1 MGFNPFEQIGSAA
14 ADAGKF
20 LQDRGND
27 IAKAASEGANAVAKG
42 AAEGAGAV
50 AKTVDEGT
58 GQVAKIAGEIA
69 EGAASIGKG
78 TLQLGGSAVDAGA
91 KAVGAG
97 VSAVRTGLEKT
108 HQTFGGE
115 CGGEFESALCDEN
128 GNLIVPEQI
137 IDEHESGKAPIW
149 HQSNH
154 AITEDADNLVAVFVD
169 ASFDELKDKSEEQ
182 QAEAQQFLID
192 FMKKIIRLKGVKIDR
207 AHFLRSELRKK
218 GVSSFD
224 ADLAVSATPVTA
236 GICESI
242 IENVAKEVVDFET
255 KKSTAL
261 SFAAGLPG
269 GAAMAG
275 TIPAD
280 ITQYYVHA
288 FRVMQKLAYL
298 YGWQSFLDECDD
310 VDDETLYEMGVLLG
324 VMMGVAGA
332 NSLLTVVAK
341 NAQKAVAARVARQA
355 LTKTAW
361 YPALKKFLGFIGI
374 KVTKQ
379 TVGNAAG
386 KVVIGLG
393 GVISGTVTF
402 VGLSSGSARLQKQLK
417 KLPQATEPLS
427 VDVAFGSVVDSAFE
441 DTTEPSADE

>member
-42 AAEGAGAV
+42 AAEGADAV
-50 AKTVDEGT
+50 AKAASEGAEAVVKAAGEGAEAAAKAVT
-58 GQVAKIAGEIA
+58 SGANQVAEA
-69 EGAASIGKG
+69 AASI
-78 TLQLGGSAVDAGA
+78 
-91 KAVGAG
+91 
-97 VSAVRTGLEKT
+97 
-108 HQTFGGE
+108 
-115 CGGEFESALCDEN
+115 
-128 GNLIVPEQI
+128 
-137 IDEHESGKAPIW
+137 GKAPIW
-149 HQSNH
+149 HQANQ
-154 AITEDADNLVAVFVD
+154 AITEDDDDLAAVFVD
-169 ASFDELKDKSEEQ
+169 SSFDELKDKSEEQ
-182 QAEAQQFLID
+182 QAEAQKFLID
-192 FMKKIIRLKGVKIDR
+192 FMKKIIRLKGVRIDR
-207 AHFLRSELRKK
+207 AHFLRSELKKK
-218 GVSSFD
+218 GVSNFD
-224 ADLAVSATPVTA
+224 VDFAVSTTPVTA

-242 IENVAKEVVDFET
+242 IENVAKEVIDFET

-341 NAQKAVAARVARQA
+341 NAQKAVAKQVACQT

-402 VGLSSGSARLQKQLK
+402 VGLSGGSARLQKQLK
-417 KLPQATEPLS
+417 KLPQATEPLPA
-427 VDVAFGSVVDSAFE
+427 DVASEFAVDFALE
-441 DTTEPSADE
+441 DAAETSADE

>member
-1 MGFNPFEQIGSAA
+1 MGFNPFEEIGSAA

-42 AAEGAGAV
+42 AAEGADAV
-50 AKTVDEGT
+50 AKAASEGAEAAAKAVT
-58 GQVAKIAGEIA
+58 SGANQVAEA
-69 EGAASIGKG
+69 AASI
-78 TLQLGGSAVDAGA
+78 
-91 KAVGAG
+91 
-97 VSAVRTGLEKT
+97 
-108 HQTFGGE
+108 
-115 CGGEFESALCDEN
+115 
-128 GNLIVPEQI
+128 
-137 IDEHESGKAPIW
+137 GKAPIW
-149 HQSNH
+149 HQANH
-154 AITEDADNLVAVFVD
+154 AITEDDDDFAAVFVD
-169 ASFDELKDKSEEQ
+169 SSFDELKDKSEEQ
-182 QAEAQQFLID
+182 QAEAQKFLID

-207 AHFLRSELRKK
+207 VHFLRSELRKK

-224 ADLAVSATPVTA
+224 ADLAVGTTPVTA
-236 GICESI
+236 GISESI
-242 IENVAKEVVDFET
+242 IENVAKEVIDFET

-341 NAQKAVAARVARQA
+341 NAQKAVAMRVARQT

-361 YPALKKFLGFIGI
+361 YPALKKFPGFIGI

-379 TVGNAAG
+379 AVGNAAG

-402 VGLSSGSARLQKQLK
+402 VGLSGGSARLQKQLK
-417 KLPQATEPLS
+417 KLPQATEPLPA
-427 VDVAFGSVVDSAFE
+427 DVASGFAVDSALE
-441 DTTEPSADE
+441 DVAEPSADE

>member
-42 AAEGAGAV
+42 AAEGADAVVKAAGDGA
-50 AKTVDEGT
+50 D
-58 GQVAKIAGEIA
+58 QVAKITGEIA
-69 EGAASIGKG
+69 EAAASI
-78 TLQLGGSAVDAGA
+78 
-91 KAVGAG
+91 
-97 VSAVRTGLEKT
+97 
-108 HQTFGGE
+108 
-115 CGGEFESALCDEN
+115 
-128 GNLIVPEQI
+128 
-137 IDEHESGKAPIW
+137 GKAPIW
-149 HQSNH
+149 HQTNH
-154 AITEDADNLVAVFVD
+154 AITEDDDDLAAVFVD
-169 ASFDELKDKSEEQ
+169 SSFDELKDKSEEQ
-182 QAEAQQFLID
+182 QAEAQKFLID
-192 FMKKIIRLKGVKIDR
+192 FMKKIIRLKGVRIDR
-207 AHFLRSELRKK
+207 AHFLRSELKKK
-218 GVSSFD
+218 GVSNFD
-224 ADLAVSATPVTA
+224 VDFAVSTTPVTA
-236 GICESI
+236 DICESI
-242 IENVAKEVVDFET
+242 IENVAKEVIDFET

-341 NAQKAVAARVARQA
+341 NAQKAVAKQVACQT

-402 VGLSSGSARLQKQLK
+402 VGLSGGSARLQKQLK
-417 KLPQATEPLS
+417 KLPQATEPLPA
-427 VDVAFGSVVDSAFE
+427 DVASEFAVDFALE
-441 DTTEPSADE
+441 DAAEPSADE

>member
-50 AKTVDEGT
+50 VKAASEGADAVAKAASEGAEAAAKAVT
-58 GQVAKIAGEIA
+58 SGANQVAEA
-69 EGAASIGKG
+69 AASI
-78 TLQLGGSAVDAGA
+78 
-91 KAVGAG
+91 
-97 VSAVRTGLEKT
+97 
-108 HQTFGGE
+108 
-115 CGGEFESALCDEN
+115 
-128 GNLIVPEQI
+128 
-137 IDEHESGKAPIW
+137 GKAPIW
-149 HQSNH
+149 HQANH
-154 AITEDADNLVAVFVD
+154 AITEDDDDLAAVFVD
-169 ASFDELKDKSEEQ
+169 SSFDELKDKSEEQ
-182 QAEAQQFLID
+182 KAEAQKFLID
-192 FMKKIIRLKGVKIDR
+192 FMKKIIRLKGVRIDR
-207 AHFLRSELRKK
+207 AHFLRSELKKK
-218 GVSSFD
+218 GVSNFD
-224 ADLAVSATPVTA
+224 VDFAVSTTPVTA

-242 IENVAKEVVDFET
+242 IENVAKEVIDFET

-341 NAQKAVAARVARQA
+341 NAQKAVAKQVACQT

-402 VGLSSGSARLQKQLK
+402 VGLSGGSARLQKQLK
-417 KLPQATEPLS
+417 KLPQATEPLPA
-427 VDVAFGSVVDSAFE
+427 DVASDFAVDFALE
-441 DTTEPSADE
+441 DAAEPSADE

>member
-42 AAEGAGAV
+42 AAEGADAV
-50 AKTVDEGT
+50 AKAASEGAEAVVKAAGEGAEAAAKAVT
-58 GQVAKIAGEIA
+58 SGANQVAEA
-69 EGAASIGKG
+69 AASI
-78 TLQLGGSAVDAGA
+78 
-91 KAVGAG
+91 
-97 VSAVRTGLEKT
+97 
-108 HQTFGGE
+108 
-115 CGGEFESALCDEN
+115 
-128 GNLIVPEQI
+128 
-137 IDEHESGKAPIW
+137 GKAPIW
-149 HQSNH
+149 HQANH
-154 AITEDADNLVAVFVD
+154 AITEDDDDLAAVFVD
-169 ASFDELKDKSEEQ
+169 SSFDELKDKSEEQ
-182 QAEAQQFLID
+182 QAEAQKFLID
-192 FMKKIIRLKGVKIDR
+192 FMKKIIRLKGVRIDR
-207 AHFLRSELRKK
+207 AHFLRSELKKK
-218 GVSSFD
+218 GVSNFD
-224 ADLAVSATPVTA
+224 VDFAVSTTPVTA

-242 IENVAKEVVDFET
+242 IENVAKEVIDFET

-341 NAQKAVAARVARQA
+341 NAQKAVAKQVACQTF
-355 LTKTAW
+355 TKTAW

-402 VGLSSGSARLQKQLK
+402 VGLSGGSARLQKQLK
-417 KLPQATEPLS
+417 KLPQATEPLPA
-427 VDVAFGSVVDSAFE
+427 DVASEFAVDFALE
-441 DTTEPSADE
+441 DAAETSADE

>member
-50 AKTVDEGT
+50 VKAAGEGAEAVAKAASEGAEAAAKAVT
-58 GQVAKIAGEIA
+58 SGANQVAEA
-69 EGAASIGKG
+69 AASI
-78 TLQLGGSAVDAGA
+78 
-91 KAVGAG
+91 
-97 VSAVRTGLEKT
+97 
-108 HQTFGGE
+108 
-115 CGGEFESALCDEN
+115 
-128 GNLIVPEQI
+128 
-137 IDEHESGKAPIW
+137 GKAPIW
-149 HQSNH
+149 HQANH
-154 AITEDADNLVAVFVD
+154 AITEDDDDLAAVFVD
-169 ASFDELKDKSEEQ
+169 SSFDELKDKSEEQ
-182 QAEAQQFLID
+182 QAEAQKFLID
-192 FMKKIIRLKGVKIDR
+192 FMKKIIRLKGVRIDR
-207 AHFLRSELRKK
+207 AHFLCSELKKK
-218 GVSSFD
+218 GVSNFD
-224 ADLAVSATPVTA
+224 VDFAVSTTPVTA

-242 IENVAKEVVDFET
+242 IENVAKEVIDFET

-341 NAQKAVAARVARQA
+341 NAQKAVAKQVACQT

-402 VGLSSGSARLQKQLK
+402 VGLSGGSARLQKQLK
-417 KLPQATEPLS
+417 KLPQATEPLPA
-427 VDVAFGSVVDSAFE
+427 DVASEFAVDFALE
-441 DTTEPSADE
+441 DAAETSADE

>member
-50 AKTVDEGT
+50 VKAASEGADAVAKAASEGAEAAAKAVT
-58 GQVAKIAGEIA
+58 SGANQVAEA
-69 EGAASIGKG
+69 AASI
-78 TLQLGGSAVDAGA
+78 
-91 KAVGAG
+91 
-97 VSAVRTGLEKT
+97 
-108 HQTFGGE
+108 
-115 CGGEFESALCDEN
+115 
-128 GNLIVPEQI
+128 
-137 IDEHESGKAPIW
+137 GKAPIW
-149 HQSNH
+149 HQANH
-154 AITEDADNLVAVFVD
+154 AITEDDDDLAAVFVD
-169 ASFDELKDKSEEQ
+169 SSFDELKDKSEEQ
-182 QAEAQQFLID
+182 KAEAQKFLID
-192 FMKKIIRLKGVKIDR
+192 FMKKIIRLKGVRIDR
-207 AHFLRSELRKK
+207 AHFLRSELKKK
-218 GVSSFD
+218 GVSNFD
-224 ADLAVSATPVTA
+224 VDFAVSTTPVTA

-242 IENVAKEVVDFET
+242 IENVAKEVIDFET

-341 NAQKAVAARVARQA
+341 NAQKAVAKRVACQT

-402 VGLSSGSARLQKQLK
+402 VGLSGGSARLQKQLK
-417 KLPQATEPLS
+417 KLPQATEPLPA
-427 VDVAFGSVVDSAFE
+427 DVASEFAVDSALE
-441 DTTEPSADE
+441 DAAEPSADE

>member
-50 AKTVDEGT
+50 VKAASEGADAVAKAASEGAEAAAKAVT
-58 GQVAKIAGEIA
+58 SGANQVAEA
-69 EGAASIGKG
+69 AASI
-78 TLQLGGSAVDAGA
+78 
-91 KAVGAG
+91 
-97 VSAVRTGLEKT
+97 
-108 HQTFGGE
+108 
-115 CGGEFESALCDEN
+115 
-128 GNLIVPEQI
+128 
-137 IDEHESGKAPIW
+137 GKAPIW
-149 HQSNH
+149 HQANH
-154 AITEDADNLVAVFVD
+154 AITEDDDDLAAVFVD
-169 ASFDELKDKSEEQ
+169 SSFDELKDKSEEQ
-182 QAEAQQFLID
+182 KAEAQKFLID
-192 FMKKIIRLKGVKIDR
+192 FMKKIIRLKGVRIDR
-207 AHFLRSELRKK
+207 AHFLRSELKKK
-218 GVSSFD
+218 GVSNFD
-224 ADLAVSATPVTA
+224 VDFAVSTTPVTA

-242 IENVAKEVVDFET
+242 IENVAKEVIDFET

-324 VMMGVAGA
+324 VMMGGSGREFLADRGCEKCSESRRKASRLSNTYEDGLVSSFEKVSGLYWNQSDQANRWQCCRQGRYWPGRRDFRHCNLRRTLRRFGA
-332 NSLLTVVAK
+332 SA
-341 NAQKAVAARVARQA
+341 
-355 LTKTAW
+355 KTA
-361 YPALKKFLGFIGI
+361 
-374 KVTKQ
+374 
-379 TVGNAAG
+379 
-386 KVVIGLG
+386 
-393 GVISGTVTF
+393 
-402 VGLSSGSARLQKQLK
+402 
-417 KLPQATEPLS
+417 
-427 VDVAFGSVVDSAFE
+427 
-441 DTTEPSADE
+441 

>member
-50 AKTVDEGT
+50 AKAAGEGAD
-58 GQVAKIAGEIA
+58 QVAKITGEVA
-69 EGAASIGKG
+69 EAAASI
-78 TLQLGGSAVDAGA
+78 
-91 KAVGAG
+91 
-97 VSAVRTGLEKT
+97 
-108 HQTFGGE
+108 
-115 CGGEFESALCDEN
+115 
-128 GNLIVPEQI
+128 
-137 IDEHESGKAPIW
+137 GKAPIW
-149 HQSNH
+149 HQANH
-154 AITEDADNLVAVFVD
+154 ATTEDDDNLAAVFVD
-169 ASFDELKDKSEEQ
+169 SSFDELKDKSEEQ
-182 QAEAQQFLID
+182 QAEAQKFLID
-192 FMKKIIRLKGVKIDR
+192 FMKKIIRLKGVRIDR
-207 AHFLRSELRKK
+207 AHFLRSELKKK
-218 GVSSFD
+218 GVSNFD
-224 ADLAVSATPVTA
+224 VDFAVSTTPVTA

-242 IENVAKEVVDFET
+242 IENVAKEVIDFET

-341 NAQKAVAARVARQA
+341 NAQKAVAKRVACQT

-402 VGLSSGSARLQKQLK
+402 VGLSGGSARLQKQLK
-417 KLPQATEPLS
+417 KLPQATEPLPA
-427 VDVAFGSVVDSAFE
+427 DVASEFAVDSALE
-441 DTTEPSADE
+441 DAAEPSADE

>member
-1 MGFNPFEQIGSAA
+1 MGFNPFEQIGFAA

-42 AAEGAGAV
+42 AAEGADAVVKAASEGADAV
-50 AKTVDEGT
+50 AKAASEGAEAAAKAVT
-58 GQVAKIAGEIA
+58 SGANQVAEA
-69 EGAASIGKG
+69 AASI
-78 TLQLGGSAVDAGA
+78 
-91 KAVGAG
+91 
-97 VSAVRTGLEKT
+97 
-108 HQTFGGE
+108 
-115 CGGEFESALCDEN
+115 
-128 GNLIVPEQI
+128 
-137 IDEHESGKAPIW
+137 GKAPIW
-149 HQSNH
+149 HQANH
-154 AITEDADNLVAVFVD
+154 AITEDDDDLAAVFVD
-169 ASFDELKDKSEEQ
+169 SSFDELKDKSEEQ
-182 QAEAQQFLID
+182 QAEAQKFLID

-224 ADLAVSATPVTA
+224 ADLAVGTTPVTA
-236 GICESI
+236 GISESI
-242 IENVAKEVVDFET
+242 IENVAKEVIDFET

-341 NAQKAVAARVARQA
+341 NAQKAVAMRVARQT

-386 KVVIGLG
+386 RVVIGLG
-393 GVISGTVTF
+393 GVISGAVTF
-402 VGLSSGSARLQKQLK
+402 VGLSGGSARLQKQLK
-417 KLPQATEPLS
+417 KLPQATEPLPA
-427 VDVAFGSVVDSAFE
+427 DVASEFAVDSALE
-441 DTTEPSADE
+441 DAAEPSADE

>member
-1 MGFNPFEQIGSAA
+1 MGFNPFEQIGFAA

-42 AAEGAGAV
+42 AAEGADAV
-50 AKTVDEGT
+50 AKAASEGAEAAAKAVT
-58 GQVAKIAGEIA
+58 SGANQVAEA
-69 EGAASIGKG
+69 AASI
-78 TLQLGGSAVDAGA
+78 
-91 KAVGAG
+91 
-97 VSAVRTGLEKT
+97 
-108 HQTFGGE
+108 
-115 CGGEFESALCDEN
+115 
-128 GNLIVPEQI
+128 
-137 IDEHESGKAPIW
+137 GKAPIW
-149 HQSNH
+149 HQANH
-154 AITEDADNLVAVFVD
+154 AITEDDDDLAAVFVD
-169 ASFDELKDKSEEQ
+169 SSFDELKDKSEEQ
-182 QAEAQQFLID
+182 QAEAQKFLID

-224 ADLAVSATPVTA
+224 ADLAVGTTPVTA
-236 GICESI
+236 GISESI
-242 IENVAKEVVDFET
+242 IENVAKEVIDFET

-341 NAQKAVAARVARQA
+341 NAQKAVAMRVARQT

-386 KVVIGLG
+386 RVVIGLG
-393 GVISGTVTF
+393 GVISGAVTF
-402 VGLSSGSARLQKQLK
+402 VGLSGGSARLQKQLK
-417 KLPQATEPLS
+417 KLPQATEPLPA
-427 VDVAFGSVVDSAFE
+427 DVASEFAVDSALE
-441 DTTEPSADE
+441 DAAEPSADE

>member
-50 AKTVDEGT
+50 AKAAGEGADAVAKAASEGAEAAAKAVT
-58 GQVAKIAGEIA
+58 SGANQVAEA
-69 EGAASIGKG
+69 AASI
-78 TLQLGGSAVDAGA
+78 
-91 KAVGAG
+91 
-97 VSAVRTGLEKT
+97 
-108 HQTFGGE
+108 
-115 CGGEFESALCDEN
+115 
-128 GNLIVPEQI
+128 
-137 IDEHESGKAPIW
+137 GKAPIW
-149 HQSNH
+149 HQANH
-154 AITEDADNLVAVFVD
+154 AITEDDDDLAAVFVD
-169 ASFDELKDKSEEQ
+169 SSLDELKDKSEEQ
-182 QAEAQQFLID
+182 QAEAQKFLID
-192 FMKKIIRLKGVKIDR
+192 FMKKIIRLKGVRIDR
-207 AHFLRSELRKK
+207 PHFLRSELKKK
-218 GVSSFD
+218 GVSNFD
-224 ADLAVSATPVTA
+224 VDFAVSTTPVTA

-242 IENVAKEVVDFET
+242 IENVAKEVIDFET

-310 VDDETLYEMGVLLG
+310 VDDETLYEMAVLLG

-341 NAQKAVAARVARQA
+341 NAQKAVAMRVARQT

-361 YPALKKFLGFIGI
+361 YPVLQKFLGFIGI

-393 GVISGTVTF
+393 GVISGAVTF
-402 VGLSSGSARLQKQLK
+402 VGLSGGSARLQKQLK
-417 KLPQATEPLS
+417 KLPQATEPLPA
-427 VDVAFGSVVDSAFE
+427 DVASEFAVDSALE
-441 DTTEPSADE
+441 DAAEPSADE

>member
-1 MGFNPFEQIGSAA
+1 MGFNPFEEIGKTAA
-14 ADAGKF
+14 GAGAF

-50 AKTVDEGT
+50 VKAAGEGAD
-58 GQVAKIAGEIA
+58 QVAKITGEIA
-69 EGAASIGKG
+69 EAAASI
-78 TLQLGGSAVDAGA
+78 
-91 KAVGAG
+91 
-97 VSAVRTGLEKT
+97 
-108 HQTFGGE
+108 
-115 CGGEFESALCDEN
+115 
-128 GNLIVPEQI
+128 
-137 IDEHESGKAPIW
+137 GKAPIW
-149 HQSNH
+149 HQANH
-154 AITEDADNLVAVFVD
+154 AITEDDDDLAAVFVD
-169 ASFDELKDKSEEQ
+169 SSFDELKDKSEEQ
-182 QAEAQQFLID
+182 QAEAQKFLID
-192 FMKKIIRLKGVKIDR
+192 FMKKIIRLKGVRIDR
-207 AHFLRSELRKK
+207 AHFLRSELKKK
-218 GVSSFD
+218 GVSNFD
-224 ADLAVSATPVTA
+224 VDFAVSTTPVTA

-242 IENVAKEVVDFET
+242 IENVAKEVIDFET

-341 NAQKAVAARVARQA
+341 NAQKAVAKRVACQT

-361 YPALKKFLGFIGI
+361 YPALQKFLGFIGI

-402 VGLSSGSARLQKQLK
+402 VGLSGGSARLQKQLK
-417 KLPQATEPLS
+417 KLPQATEPLPA
-427 VDVAFGSVVDSAFE
+427 DVASEFAVDSALE
-441 DTTEPSADE
+441 DAAEPSADE